1 MVVGIPPRE
10 ASSRL
15 VVFQVSIQCAVEHT
29 SECSIRLEFQAIT

>member
-15 VVFQVSIQCAVEHT
+15 VVFQVSRSCDHYG
-29 SECSIRLEFQAIT
+29 IRQYHL